1 MPSVRVVLLWLLAAM
16 PAAACAQSAPAKSAS
31 APLTLRATCDAQ
43 RQPAMLHVQI
53 ANTSDQ
59 PRAVIVGFN
68 AANGQTHVVDSIE
81 IIGIRPATG
90 ANEQYVYVNPKYALA
105 KGPQWIVSLA
115 PGATHDIDLPVSDF
129 TSSLTFFT
137 LDPAA
142 VGGTRLV
149 FEGRPSATKATA
161 VWTGTIETVLEPC
174 K

>member
-1 MPSVRVVLLWLLAAM
+1 M
-16 PAAACAQSAPAKSAS
+16 PAAAWAQSAPAKSAS

-90 ANEQYVYVNPKYALA
+90 ANEQFVYVNPKYALA

-149 FEGRPSATKATA
+149 FEGRPAATKSTP

-174 K
+174 NP

>member
-1 MPSVRVVLLWLLAAM
+1 MRIVRTVLLLLLALI
-16 PAAACAQSAPAKSAS
+16 PSTVVGQGPPAKSAS
-31 APLTLRATCDAQ
+31 APLTLRATCAA
-43 RQPAMLHVQI
+43 QPAMLHVQI

-59 PRAVIVGFN
+59 ARAVVVGFN
-68 AANGQTHVVDSIE
+68 AANGQTHVVNSIE
-81 IIGIRPATG
+81 LIGIRPATG

-115 PGATHDIDLPVSDF
+115 PGATHDIHLPVSDL
-129 TSSLTFFT
+129 TSSLTIFT

-149 FEGRPSATKATA
+149 FEGRPSATKATP

-174 K
+174 QP

>member
-1 MPSVRVVLLWLLAAM
+1 MPSVRTVLVWLLAAI
-16 PAAACAQSAPAKSAS
+16 PAAAAAQGASAKS
-31 APLTLRATCDAQ
+31 APLTLRATCDAG

-59 PRAVIVGFN
+59 PRAVVLGFN

-81 IIGIRPATG
+81 LIGIRPATG

-115 PGATHDIDLPVSDF
+115 PGATHAIDLPVSDF

-142 VGGTRLV
+142 VGGTRLI
-149 FEGRPSATKATA
+149 FEGRPSTTKSTP
-161 VWTGTIETVLEPC
+161 VWTGMIETVLEPC
-174 K
+174 TP

>member
-1 MPSVRVVLLWLLAAM
+1 M
-16 PAAACAQSAPAKSAS
+16 PAAAWAQSAPAKSAS

>member
-1 MPSVRVVLLWLLAAM
+1 MPSVRTVLLWLLVAM
-16 PAAACAQSAPAKSAS
+16 PAAASAQGTPAQSAS

-43 RQPAMLHVQI
+43 RSPAMLHVQI
-53 ANTSDQ
+53 ANTSNQ
-59 PRAVIVGFN
+59 AKAVVLGFN
-68 AANGQTHVVDSIE
+68 AANGQTHIVNSIE
-81 IIGIRPATG
+81 LIGIRPATG

-105 KGPQWIVSLA
+105 KGPPWVVSLA

-149 FEGRPSATKATA
+149 FEGRPSATKSP
-161 VWTGTIETVLEPC
+161 VWTGKIETVLEPC